1 MKNNSTLK
9 WMGGAVL
16 LFLLMLLVIKI
27 RLKLA
32 QDKAI
37 QACENAFGFMDETQQ
52 DAIRKIVAAFHRYG
66 DGDQNKL
73 AYILATAR
81 HESNFRP
88 IQERRAA
95 SSQTELY
102 NLQNRYWASGYFGRG
117 FVQLTWKG
125 NYQKMSRVLKVDF
138 VNQPELAMEPTYA
151 ARILVYGMMKG
162 SFTGLALGNF
172 INEDGQDFYKA
183 RQVVNG
189 LDKAGRIAG
198 YGNSLLQANSFNI
211 K

>member
-1 MKNNSTLK
+1 MKNNSNLK

-16 LFLLMLLVIKI
+16 LFLVILLVIKL

-66 DGDQNKL
+66 DGDKYKL

-125 NYQKMSRVLKVDF
+125 NYQKMSRVLGVDF

-172 INEDGQDFYKA
+172 INENGQDFYKA
-183 RQVVNG
+183 RQVVNR

-198 YGNSLLQANSFNI
+198 YGKILNEAV
-211 K
+211 

>member
-1 MKNNSTLK
+1 MKDNSNLK

-16 LFLLMLLVIKI
+16 LFLLILLVIKL

-66 DGDQNKL
+66 DGDKNKL

-125 NYQKMSRVLKVDF
+125 NYQKMSRVLNVDF

-162 SFTGLALGNF
+162 SFTGRSLDAF

-189 LDKAGRIAG
+189 LDRAGRIVN
-198 YGNSLLQANSFNI
+198 YANALV
-211 K
+211 

>member
-1 MKNNSTLK
+1 MKNNANLK

-16 LFLLMLLVIKI
+16 LFLVILLVIKL

-52 DAIRKIVAAFHRYG
+52 DSIRKIVAAFHRYG
-66 DGDQNKL
+66 DGDKNKL

-102 NLQNRYWASGYFGRG
+102 NLQNRYWSSGYFGRG

-125 NYQKMSRVLKVDF
+125 NYQKMSRVLNVDF

-151 ARILVYGMMKG
+151 ARILVYGMMQG
-162 SFTGLALGNF
+162 SFTGLSLDAF
-172 INEDGQDFYKA
+172 INENGQDFYKA

-189 LDKAGRIAG
+189 LDRAGLIAG
-198 YGNSLLQANSFNI
+198 YGTNLLQNSLFS
-211 K
+211 

>member
-1 MKNNSTLK
+1 MKNNANLK
-9 WMGGAVL
+9 WMSGAVL
-16 LFLLMLLVIKI
+16 LFLVILLVIKL

-37 QACENAFGFMDETQQ
+37 QACKNAFGFMDETQQ
-52 DAIRKIVAAFHRYG
+52 DSIRKIVAAFHRYG
-66 DGDQNKL
+66 DGDKNKL

-88 IQERRAA
+88 IQERRAS

-102 NLQNRYWASGYFGRG
+102 NLQNRYWSSGYFGRG

-125 NYQKMSRVLKVDF
+125 NYQKMSRVLNVDF

-162 SFTGLALGNF
+162 SFTGLSLGSF

-189 LDKAGRIAG
+189 LDRAGRILN
-198 YGNSLLQANSFNI
+198 YANALV
-211 K
+211 

>member
-1 MKNNSTLK
+1 
-9 WMGGAVL
+9 MGGAVL
-16 LFLLMLLVIKI
+16 LFLVILLVIKI

-37 QACENAFGFMDETQQ
+37 QACENAFGYMNETQQ
-52 DAIRKIVAAFHRYG
+52 DSIRKIVAAFHRYG

-88 IQERRAA
+88 IQERRAS

-102 NLQNRYWASGYFGRG
+102 NLQNRYWSLGYFGRG
-117 FVQLTWKG
+117 FVQLTWKE
-125 NYQKMSRVLKVDF
+125 NYQKMARVLKVDF
-138 VNQPELAMEPTYA
+138 VNQPELALESTYA

-162 SFTGLALGNF
+162 SFTGLALSDF
-172 INEDGQDFYKA
+172 INEENQDFYKA
-183 RQVVNG
+183 RQVVNR
-189 LDKAGRIAG
+189 LDRAGRIAE
-198 YGNSLLQANSFNI
+198 YGKLVLNNI
-211 K
+211 T